1 MEQLVDILYEDEFI
15 LVLNKPNGILTTAP
29 PGIDSMA
36 IRVREYLKWRHH
48 KTGDIYVGIVHRLD
62 RPASGAIVFGLTSK
76 MTRRMCE
83 QFQLRTVQKTYI
95 VGVEGHVDSPSA
107 TWRDTIRK
115 IPDVARA
122 ELVPL
127 NHPEGKLALL
137 SYQSEKR
144 TDKSE
149 ILSIQLQTGRTH
161 QIRVQCSSRG
171 HAVLGDHDYGSSIPF
186 GPTTADPR
194 ARHIALHAKIVEFD
208 HPKSGERLRIEAP
221 LPPTF
226 EALLSDDESS

>member
-29 PGIDSMA
+29 RGIDSMA
-36 IRVREYLKWRHH
+36 IRVQEYQKWRHH
-48 KTGDIYVGIVHRLD
+48 KTGEIYVGIVHRLD

-83 QFQLRTVQKTYI
+83 QFQLRTVQKTYM
-95 VGVEGHVDSPSA
+95 VAVEGQLESSSA

-115 IPDVARA
+115 IPDVSRA

-144 TDKSE
+144 SDNFE

-171 HAVLGDHDYGSSIPF
+171 HSVLGDHDYGGSMSF
-186 GPTTADPR
+186 GPRTDDPR
-194 ARHIALHAKIVEFD
+194 ARHIALHAKVIEFD
-208 HPKSGERLRIEAP
+208 HPKSGQRITIEAP
-221 LPPTF
+221 LPPSF
-226 EALLSDDESS
+226 QALLSRV